1 MSYLVI
7 ARKYRPLKFEDVI
20 GQEHV
25 TRTLTNAINMNK
37 VHHAYIFTG
46 PRGVGKTTISRVLA
60 KALNCETGITA
71 TPCGICNNCREID
84 SGSSMDVREI
94 DGASNRGIDE
104 IRNLRDEIKFAPASC
119 RKKIYIID
127 EVHMLTNQAFN
138 ALLKTLEEPPAH
150 ALFIFATTEINEV
163 PATILSRCQRHDF
176 KRVSIE
182 TMTKSLSEICQKESV
197 NIDSE
202 SLLMIARAG
211 DGSVRDSQS
220 VLDQVIAYSGLN
232 ITAAGTA
239 EALGIPGQE
248 KYLDYFNLVRQKN
261 QKALLNFI
269 EELVQNGLHTQS
281 FLKGLL
287 EFVRNLLILQ
297 STKEHQLI
305 ALTADNIQRMQSFCG
320 MYSDNDLLF
329 FLDLLSRGISGMKNS
344 AFQRIDFEI
353 LLLKI
358 FHYTKT
364 IAIEELINKL
374 NALEKNSEPDLESLT
389 EEIAERL
396 KKKIAFPPQFESIR
410 VAETAPQTTAVPSE
424 NPESVQT
431 DPKIEMPATIETN
444 STDYQ
449 PTDSAEISE
458 ISTTLANDIPIEDI
472 VEDID
477 SPNIE
482 PLQSG
487 EPATESEQEA
497 PIQVQT
503 DIPPLPSGLAF
514 EFAEEE
520 KRSRQRHHTD
530 GHKTESHAVSD
541 DLDFSKIAADW
552 PNLIAFISSKIPSLG
567 KMLDYSVPVS
577 FREKILTIK
586 FAPRHNSF
594 KNLAEYKIRDL
605 QESLNG
611 FYQKHGLTIK
621 LIEENV
627 ADHERLIKVSEEQF
641 MSEDELKVQLLKE
654 APQLEFLFDKPLSC
668 KIIK

>member
-1 MSYLVI
+1 VSYLVI

-232 ITAAGTA
+232 ITATGTA

-248 KYLDYFNLVRQKN
+248 KYFDYFNLVRQKD

-269 EELVQNGLHTQS
+269 EDLVQNGLHTQS

-364 IAIEELINKL
+364 IAIEELLNKL
-374 NALEKNSEPDLESLT
+374 SALEKSSEPDLDSLT
-389 EEIAERL
+389 EEVAERL
-396 KKKIAFPPQFESIR
+396 KKKIDLIPRTEFIPAAQPVSAEIKTVPPLQEPVIT
-410 VAETAPQTTAVPSE
+410 VETETPADSETVEIGSENNDE
-424 NPESVQT
+424 NPE
-431 DPKIEMPATIETN
+431 INII
-444 STDYQ
+444 
-449 PTDSAEISE
+449 SA
-458 ISTTLANDIPIEDI
+458 D
-472 VEDID
+472 
-477 SPNIE
+477 
-482 PLQSG
+482 
-487 EPATESEQEA
+487 ESEVAVRTEETVH
-497 PIQVQT
+497 PELTVT
-503 DIPPLPSGLAF
+503 DNIIVPEETEPHIEQQSAVPPLPSGLAF

-520 KRSRQRHHTD
+520 KRNRQRHHAD
-530 GHKTESHAVSD
+530 SHKTEVHAIND
-541 DLDFSKIAADW
+541 DLNFVKISADW
-552 PNLIAFISSKIPSLG
+552 PNLIAFMSSKIPSLG
-567 KMLDYSVPVS
+567 KMLDYSVPVG
-577 FREKILTIK
+577 FTDKVLTVK

-594 KNLAEYKIRDL
+594 KNLAEYKVRDL
-605 QESLNG
+605 QDSLNG
-611 FYQKHGLTIK
+611 FYQKHGLTIR

-641 MSEDELKVQLLKE
+641 MSEDELKNQLLKE
-654 APQLEFLFDKPLSC
+654 APQLEFLFEKPLSC